1 MMKLKG
7 RVALITGASRGVGR
21 SVALAFAR
29 EGCDV
34 VLVAKTM
41 DPDPRLPGTL
51 KDVAAEVEKLGAR
64 AHAVQCD
71 VRFEDQIQ
79 TAAKSAREAFGK
91 VDILV
96 NNAGAL
102 FLAPVI
108 ETPAKRIDLV
118 FALNVR
124 APMLF
129 AQALVP
135 GMIERRWGHVVN
147 MSPPI
152 KPQSAPGK
160 VAYLTSKFGMTLLTY
175 GLAEEVR
182 EHNVAAH
189 SLWPRVVVESQATLH
204 FGFGDRRDWRRPEIL
219 ADATVALVSRDP
231 GQRTGRAWIDE
242 EVLREEGI
250 TDFAKYAVD
259 PTRTPQA
266 LEW

>member
-1 MMKLKG
+1 MKLKG

-21 SVALAFAR
+21 SVALTLAR

-51 KDVAAEVEKLGAR
+51 KDVAAEVEKLGAK
-64 AHAVQCD
+64 ALAVQCD
-71 VRFEDQIQ
+71 VRFEDQIH
-79 TAAKSAREAFGK
+79 AAVKSAQDTFGH

-108 ETPAKRIDLV
+108 ETPVKRMDLV
-118 FALNVR
+118 FALNAR
-124 APMLF
+124 APLLF
-129 AQALVP
+129 AQALLP
-135 GMIERRWGHVVN
+135 GMIERKWGHIVN

-152 KPQSAPGK
+152 KPESAPGK

-175 GLAEEVR
+175 GLAGEVK

-189 SLWPRVVVESQATLH
+189 SLWPQVVVESQATLH
-204 FGFGDRRDWRRPEIL
+204 FGFGDRRDWRKPEIL
-219 ADATVALVSRDP
+219 ADATLALVSREP
-231 GQRTGRAWIDE
+231 SERTGRAWLDE
-242 EVLREEGI
+242 EVLRVDGI
-250 TDFAKYAVD
+250 TDFSKYAVD
-259 PTRTPQA
+259 PSRKPQL